1 MFANLDRQEFI
12 RLLQKLG
19 SDSDA
24 EVLSAARDLH
34 AKVTVAGVA
43 WDSLLAPDAAADE
56 PEAEGP
62 ASAVLPT
69 EEGEELAA
77 PDADHGQLTEAEKA
91 EAQSLIETIGQ
102 MKVGEQT
109 RADLA
114 DYKRDL
120 DAGEF
125 EQMDL
130 RYLRGLMRRLK
141 K

>member
-34 AKVTVAGVA
+34 AKVTVAGVS
-43 WDSLLAPDAAADE
+43 WDTLLAPDSVDDDE
-56 PEAEGP
+56 PESAP
-62 ASAVLPT
+62 ATLPP
-69 EEGEELAA
+69 EEGEVLTA
-77 PDADHGQLTEAEKA
+77 PDADHGSLSEAEKA
-91 EAQSLIETIGQ
+91 EVRTLIDAIGA
-102 MKVGEQT
+102 MKIGEQT

-120 DAGEF
+120 DAGEL

-130 RYLRGLMRRLK
+130 RYLRGLMKRLK

>member
-19 SDSDA
+19 SESDA

-34 AKVTVAGVA
+34 AKVTVAGMS
-43 WDSLLAPDAAADE
+43 WDTLLAPDAVEDE
-56 PEAEGP
+56 PEAAP
-62 ASAVLPT
+62 AALPPEDGEVLV
-69 EEGEELAA
+69 A
-77 PDADHGQLTEAEKA
+77 PDADHGKLSDAEKA
-91 EAQSLIETIGQ
+91 EARALIDGIGA
-102 MKVGEQT
+102 MKIGEQT

-120 DAGEF
+120 DAGEL

-130 RYLRGLMRRLK
+130 RYLRGLMKRLK

>member
-34 AKVTVAGVA
+34 AKVTVAGVS
-43 WDSLLAPDAAADE
+43 WDVLLAPDPVEDE
-56 PEAEGP
+56 PDAAP
-62 ASAVLPT
+62 AALPPEDGEVLS
-69 EEGEELAA
+69 A
-77 PDADHGQLTEAEKA
+77 PDADHGSLSEAEKS
-91 EAQSLIETIGQ
+91 EAQSLIDAIGA
-102 MKVGEQT
+102 MKIGEQT

-130 RYLRGLMRRLK
+130 RYLRGLVKRLK

>member
-1 MFANLDRQEFI
+1 MFANLDRQDFI

-34 AKVTVAGVA
+34 AKVTVAGVS
-43 WDSLLAPDAAADE
+43 WDSLLAPEAADDE
-56 PEAEGP
+56 PEAEAAGA
-62 ASAVLPT
+62 ASPS

-77 PDADHGQLTEAEKA
+77 PDADHGTLSDADKA
-91 EAQSLIETIGQ
+91 EARSLIETIGK
-102 MKVGEQT
+102 MTISEQT
-109 RADLA
+109 KADLA
-114 DYKRDL
+114 DYQRDL
-120 DAGEF
+120 DAGEL